1 MKALFWIGLVLIFL
15 GIASFFVPIPHTERE
30 GFKAGS
36 FSLGVET
43 QHPETVSPIISGAMI
58 LAGAGMMIAGGRSRA
73 AK

>member
-1 MKALFWIGLVLIFL
+1 MKALFWIGLVLIVL

-36 FSLGVET
+36 FSVGVET
-43 QHPETVSPIISGAMI
+43 QHPETVSPIIGGALI
-58 LAGAGMMIAGGRSRA
+58 LAGAGLMIAGNRTRP